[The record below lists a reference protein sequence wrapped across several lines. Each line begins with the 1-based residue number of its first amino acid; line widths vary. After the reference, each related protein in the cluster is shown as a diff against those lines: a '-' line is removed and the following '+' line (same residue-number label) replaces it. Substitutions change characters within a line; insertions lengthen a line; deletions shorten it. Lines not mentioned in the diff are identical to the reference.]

1 MEYFLMKK
9 NLEYK
14 KQKQLVESLQEENAK
29 NLQLFEETYKKII
42 EEN

>member
-29 NLQLFEETYKKII
+29 NLQFEETYKKII